1 MRVCLMNIFTTFE
14 KEATGNVFRLASLLN
29 DFLGPI
35 FFSDPRGRLDPV
47 ELYASQFAFDLA

>member
-1 MRVCLMNIFTTFE
+1 VCLMNIFTTFE
-14 KEATGNVFRLASLLN
+14 KAATGNVFRLASLLN